1 MAVSISALSFEHH
14 RQALGIAETTPR
26 ISWRFEGDAVDWEQ
40 SGYDLEITRGLDG
53 VPKLYNTADS
63 SESVLV
69 PWPDDAL
76 SSAESA
82 KVRVRSHGKEGQ
94 ISTEW
99 SDYYSVETGLLSPG
113 DWDGAVPIA
122 ADRTTEV
129 DSAKR
134 PVLFRKGFD
143 IDAGVASARLY
154 ITALGLYIAELN
166 GERVGDHQLAPGY
179 MSYQFRHTYDTYD
192 VTELIQQGNNAI
204 GITIGEGF
212 WAGRFGFNDQRNIW
226 GDTLGVQA
234 LLVVALENGSTFTV
248 KTDSNSDWHA
258 TAEGPII
265 SSNIYDGE
273 FYDFSEEIP
282 DWSTGN
288 FDDSSW
294 LGVKELPALAGRLTA
309 PDGAPMRKLL
319 ELEPQ
324 SISTTESGKTVIDF
338 GQNLV
343 GWLNINVSG
352 PSGTNITFR
361 HAEVLLPNGD
371 IATEPLRTAK
381 QTDTVILAGNTTVFW
396 EPHFTYHGFRYV
408 EVTGW
413 PTDSTSLDASSI
425 QAQVVFSDMERTG
438 YFESSHDLLNKFHE
452 NVIWSMRGNFLG
464 VPTDCPQRDERLGW
478 TGDAHAFAPTAN
490 YLYDASGF
498 WRAWLRDVWSETDAD
513 PEKYA
518 PEIVPTNLLE
528 VSSGSFPRRPVAVWG
543 DVIVGNPWA
552 LFQATGDLGMLEEQY
567 EGARTW
573 IDQGIPRN
581 EAGLWNRSTF
591 QYGDWLDPKAPE
603 SDPARATTHKYLIAD
618 AYLIQMTRLLS
629 NISAALGRVDE
640 AERYASDRLDL
651 ISAFHDAWIEPYDGL
666 IANVTQ
672 SALALGIRFD
682 IFDSET
688 RPRAAETLN
697 SIIANNSYLVGT
709 GFAGTQQLG
718 FALSSVNSTST
729 FYNMLLQ
736 TQVPSWL
743 YQVVMGGT
751 TTWER
756 WDSLLPNGTING
768 SGMTSF
774 NHYAFGSVA
783 DWIHQKIGGLAP
795 AVPGWK
801 VVQVA
806 PEPGGGITNADA
818 SYLSPYGKVST
829 SWTVGAEGRGF
840 SLEVIVPPNARAEI
854 VLPGSQETET
864 VGSGKH
870 AFQDDTFEMPGQI

>member
-14 RQALGIAETTPR
+14 RQALGIAEATPR
-26 ISWRFEGDAVDWEQ
+26 VSWRFEGDAVDWEQ
-40 SGYDLEITRGLDG
+40 SGYDLEITRGSDG
-53 VPKLYNTADS
+53 VPKLYNIADS
-63 SESVLV
+63 SDSVLV
-69 PWPDDAL
+69 PWPDEAL
-76 SSAESA
+76 ASAESA
-82 KVRVRSHGKEGQ
+82 RVRVRSHGKEGQ
-94 ISTEW
+94 PSTDW
-99 SDYYSVETGLLSPG
+99 SDYSSVETGLLSTE
-113 DWDGAVPIA
+113 DWQGAVPIA
-122 ADRTTEV
+122 ADRATEV
-129 DSAKR
+129 DSAKHS
-134 PVLFRKGFD
+134 VQFRKAFD
-143 IDAGVASARLY
+143 VDAEVESARLY

-192 VTELIQQGNNAI
+192 VTDLIQQGGNAV
-204 GITIGEGF
+204 GVTVGEGWF
-212 WAGRFGFNDQRNIW
+212 AGRFGLNSRRNTW

-234 LLVVALENGSTFTV
+234 LLVVSTTNGSTFTI
-248 KTDSNSDWHA
+248 KTDSNSNWHA

-265 SSNIYDGE
+265 SSDIYDGE
-273 FYDFSEEIP
+273 VYDFSSEIP
-282 DWSTGN
+282 DWSTASFN
-288 FDDSSW
+288 DSNW
-294 LGVKELPALAGRLTA
+294 LQVKELPALQGRLTS
-309 PDGAPMRKLL
+309 PDGPPMRKLL
-319 ELEPQ
+319 TLEPQ
-324 SISTTESGKTVIDF
+324 SISTTQSGKTVVDF

-352 PSGTNITFR
+352 PAGTNITFR
-361 HAEVLLPNGD
+361 HAEVLLLNGD

-381 QTDTVILAGNTTVFW
+381 QTDSVILSGNSTVNW

-413 PTDSTSLDASSI
+413 PTESTALDASSI
-425 QAQVVFSDMERTG
+425 RAEVVFSDMERTG
-438 YFESSHDLLNKFHE
+438 YFESSHQLLNKFHE

-478 TGDAHAFAPTAN
+478 TGDAHAFAPTSN

-498 WRAWLRDVWSETDAD
+498 WRAWLRDLWSETDAD
-513 PEKYA
+513 PEKA
-518 PEIVPTNLLE
+518 SPEFSPTNDPE
-528 VSSGSFPRRPVAVWG
+528 VKSGSMPRRPVAVWG
-543 DVIVGNPWA
+543 DVIVGSPWA
-552 LFQATGDLGMLEEQY
+552 LFQATGDLGMLEDQY

-581 EAGLWNRSTF
+581 EVGLWNRSTW

-603 SDPARATTHKYLIAD
+603 AEADLATTHKFLVAD
-618 AYLIQMTRLLS
+618 AYLIQMTRLVS
-629 NISAALGRVDE
+629 NMGAALGKVDE
-640 AERYASDRLDL
+640 SEGYASDRLEL
-651 ISAFHDAWIEPYDGL
+651 VSAFHDAWIEPYDL

-672 SALALGIRFD
+672 TALALGIRFD
-682 IFDSET
+682 IFDNDT
-688 RPRAAETLN
+688 LPRAIETLN
-697 SIIANNSYLVGT
+697 SVIANNSYLVGT

-718 FALSSVNSTST
+718 FALTSVNLTST
-729 FYNMLLQ
+729 FYEMLLQ

-795 AVPGWK
+795 ATPGWK
-801 VVQVA
+801 VAQVA

-818 SYLSPYGKVST
+818 SYLSPYGKVSAT
-829 SWTVGAEGRGF
+829 WSVGADGKGF
-840 SLEVIVPPNARAEI
+840 SLEVVVPPNSQAE
-854 VLPGSQETET
+854 VTLPGSKETST

-870 AFQDDTFEMPGQI
+870 TFQDDTFEMSI

>member
-1 MAVSISALSFEHH
+1 MI
-14 RQALGIAETTPR
+14 
-26 ISWRFEGDAVDWEQ
+26 
-40 SGYDLEITRGLDG
+40 G
-53 VPKLYNTADS
+53 V
-63 SESVLV
+63 
-69 PWPDDAL
+69 
-76 SSAESA
+76 
-82 KVRVRSHGKEGQ
+82 
-94 ISTEW
+94 
-99 SDYYSVETGLLSPG
+99 
-113 DWDGAVPIA
+113 
-122 ADRTTEV
+122 
-129 DSAKR
+129 
-134 PVLFRKGFD
+134 
-143 IDAGVASARLY
+143 
-154 ITALGLYIAELN
+154 
-166 GERVGDHQLAPGY
+166 
-179 MSYQFRHTYDTYD
+179 
-192 VTELIQQGNNAI
+192 
-204 GITIGEGF
+204 TIGEGW
-212 WAGRFGFNDQRNIW
+212 WAGRFGLSGLRNIW

-234 LLVVALENGSTFTV
+234 LLVVSLKDGSTFTV
-248 KTDSNSDWHA
+248 KTDTNSDWHA

-265 SSNIYDGE
+265 TSDIYDGE
-273 FYDFSEEIP
+273 VYDFSQEIP
-282 DWSTGN
+282 DWSTTN
-288 FDDSSW
+288 FNDSDW
-294 LGVKELPALAGRLTA
+294 LGVKELPALEGRLTA

-319 ELEPQ
+319 EIEPQ
-324 SISTTESGKTVIDF
+324 SISTTQSGKTVIDF

-352 PSGTNITFR
+352 PAGTNITFR
-361 HAEVLLPNGD
+361 HAEVLLPDGD
-371 IATEPLRTAK
+371 IATAPLRSAK
-381 QTDTVILAGNTTVFW
+381 QTDSVILAGNTTVNW

-413 PTDSTSLDASSI
+413 PTESTSLDASSI
-425 QAQVVFSDMERTG
+425 RAHVVFSDMERTG
-438 YFESSHDLLNKFHE
+438 YFKSSHDLLNKFHE
-452 NVIWSMRGNFLG
+452 NVVWSMRGNFLG

-478 TGDAHAFAPTAN
+478 TGDAHAFGPTAN

-513 PEKYA
+513 PEKA
-518 PEIVPTNLLE
+518 SPEFVPTTIVE
-528 VSSGSFPRRPVAVWG
+528 VKSGSMPRRPVAVWG

-552 LFQATGDLGMLEEQY
+552 LFLTTGDVGMLEEQY
-567 EGARTW
+567 DGARTW

-603 SDPARATTHKYLIAD
+603 DDAALATTHKYLIAD

-629 NISAALGRVDE
+629 NISAAIGRVDE
-640 AERYASDRLDL
+640 SEKYASDRLEL
-651 ISAFHDAWIEPYDGL
+651 ISAFHEAWIEPYDL

-682 IFDSET
+682 IFDSDT
-688 RPRAAETLN
+688 LPRAAETLN

-718 FALSSVNSTST
+718 FALSSINSTST

-736 TQVPSWL
+736 TEVPSWL

-783 DWIHQKIGGLAP
+783 DWVHQKIGGLAP
-795 AVPGWK
+795 ATPGWK
-801 VVQVA
+801 VIQVA

-818 SYLSPYGKVST
+818 SYLSPYGQVST
-829 SWTVGAEGRGF
+829 SWTVGSQGKGF
-840 SLEVIVPPNARAEI
+840 NLEVVVPPNSQAEV
-854 VLPGSQETET
+854 VLPGSKKTET

-870 AFQDDTFEMPGQI
+870 TFQDDTFEMPAEI

>member
-1 MAVSISALSFEHH
+1 MAVSISAISFEHH
-14 RQALGIAETTPR
+14 RQPLGIAEATPR
-26 ISWRFEGDAVDWEQ
+26 VSWRFEGDAVDWEQ
-40 SGYDLEITRGLDG
+40 SGYDLEITRGPDG

-69 PWPDDAL
+69 PWPDEAL

-99 SDYYSVETGLLSPG
+99 SEYYTVETGLLSPA

-129 DSAKR
+129 DTAKR

-143 IDAGVASARLY
+143 VDAEVASARLY

-192 VTELIQQGNNAI
+192 VTALVQQGNNAI
-204 GITIGEGF
+204 GITIGEGW
-212 WAGRFGFNDQRNIW
+212 WAGRFGLSGLRNIW

-234 LLVVALENGSTFTV
+234 LLVITSKDGSTFTV
-248 KTDSNSDWHA
+248 KTDPNSDWHA

-265 SSNIYDGE
+265 TSNIYDGE
-273 FYDFSEEIP
+273 VYDFSDEIP
-282 DWSTGN
+282 NWSTGD

-294 LGVKELPALAGRLTA
+294 LGVKELPALQGRLTA

-324 SISTTESGKTVIDF
+324 SITTTQSGKTVVDF

-352 PSGTNITFR
+352 PAGTNITFR
-361 HAEVLLPNGD
+361 HAEVLLLDGD
-371 IATEPLRTAK
+371 IATEPLRSAK
-381 QTDTVILAGNTTVFW
+381 QTDTVILSWNSTVFW

-413 PTDSTSLDASSI
+413 PSDSTSLDASSI
-425 QAQVVFSDMERTG
+425 RAQVVFSDMERTG

-478 TGDAHAFAPTAN
+478 TGDAHAFAPTSN

-513 PEKYA
+513 PNKAA
-518 PEIVPTNLLE
+518 PEFVPTSIVE
-528 VSSGSFPRRPVAVWG
+528 VKSGSMPRRPVAVWG
-543 DVIVGNPWA
+543 DVIVGSPWA
-552 LFQATGDLGMLEEQY
+552 LFLTTGDLGMLEEQY

-603 SDPARATTHKYLIAD
+603 DNAALATTHKYLIAD

-629 NISAALGRVDE
+629 NISAALGKSDE
-640 AERYASDRLDL
+640 SERYASDRLEL
-651 ISAFHDAWIEPYDGL
+651 VSAFHDAWIEPFDL

-682 IFDSET
+682 IFDSDT
-688 RPRAAETLN
+688 LPRAAETLN

-718 FALSSVNSTST
+718 FALSSINSTST

-736 TQVPSWL
+736 TEVPSWL
-743 YQVVMGGT
+743 YQVVMGAT

-795 AVPGWK
+795 ARPGWK
-801 VVQVA
+801 VIQVA
-806 PEPGGGITNADA
+806 PEPGGGITNAKS
-818 SYLSPYGKVST
+818 SYLSPYGQVSA
-829 SWTVGAEGRGF
+829 SWTVGPQGKGF
-840 SLEVIVPPNARAEI
+840 NLEVVVPPNSQAEI
-854 VLPGSQETET
+854 VLPGSKETQT

-870 AFQDDTFEMPGQI
+870 AFQDDTFEMSG

>member
-14 RQALGIAETTPR
+14 RQPLGIAEATPR
-26 ISWRFEGDAVDWEQ
+26 VSWRFEGDAVDWEQ

-76 SSAESA
+76 STAESA

-94 ISTEW
+94 ISTDW
-99 SDYYSVETGLLSPG
+99 SDYYTVETGLLSPE

-122 ADRTTEV
+122 ADRATEV

-143 IDAGVASARLY
+143 VDAEVASARLY

-166 GERVGDHQLAPGY
+166 GERIGDHQLAPGY

-192 VTELIQQGNNAI
+192 VTGLLQQGNNAI

-212 WAGRFGFNDQRNIW
+212 WAGRFGLEGLRNIW

-234 LLVVALENGSTFTV
+234 LLVVTLKDGSTFTV
-248 KTDSNSDWHA
+248 KTDPNSDWHA

-265 SSNIYDGE
+265 TSDIYDGE
-273 FYDFSEEIP
+273 LYDFSQEIP
-282 DWSTGN
+282 DWSTAN
-288 FDDSSW
+288 FDDSNW
-294 LGVKELPALAGRLTA
+294 LGVKELPALAGRLTS

-319 ELEPQ
+319 EIEPQ
-324 SISTTESGKTVIDF
+324 SISTTQSGKTVVDF

-343 GWLNINVSG
+343 GWLSINVSG
-352 PSGTNITFR
+352 PAGTNITFR

-371 IATEPLRTAK
+371 IATEPLRSAK
-381 QTDTVILAGNTTVFW
+381 QTDTVLLAGNTTGSW

-413 PTDSTSLDASSI
+413 PTDSTALDASSI
-425 QAQVVFSDMERTG
+425 RAHVVFSDMERTG

-490 YLYDASGF
+490 YLYDSSGF
-498 WRAWLRDVWSETDAD
+498 WRAWLRDVWSETNAD
-513 PEKYA
+513 PEKAA
-518 PEIVPTNLLE
+518 PETVPTNNLDIK
-528 VSSGSFPRRPVAVWG
+528 SGSFPRRPIAVWG
-543 DVIVGNPWA
+543 DVIVGSPWA
-552 LFQATGDLGMLEEQY
+552 LFLATGDLGMLEEQY
-567 EGARTW
+567 EGASTW

-603 SDPARATTHKYLIAD
+603 DDAAAATTHKYLIAD

-629 NISAALGRVDE
+629 NISNALGRADE
-640 AERYASDRLDL
+640 AERHASDRLEL
-651 ISAFHDAWIEPYDGL
+651 ISAFHEAWIEPYDL

-718 FALSSVNSTST
+718 FALSSINSTST

-795 AVPGWK
+795 AIPGWK

-829 SWTVGAEGRGF
+829 SWTVGTEGKGF

-854 VLPGSQETET
+854 VLPGSGKTET